1 MTRFWLV
8 IAVYLAVWAGP
19 ASAQTN
25 INLGGI
31 TADASAAIEIS
42 ADNLSV
48 DQDTGTAVF
57 SGNVVI
63 GQGDLRL
70 SAGKVEVVYGGTTG
84 QIARLMATGGTTFV
98 TATEAAEANSADYN
112 IESGSLVLKGDVLLT
127 QGASAISADQM
138 SINLGTGNAELSG
151 RVRTVFQ
158 QGGN

>member
-8 IAVYLAVWAGP
+8 IAVYLAVWTGP

-112 IESGSLVLKGDVLLT
+112 IESGYLVLKGDVLLT

>member
-1 MTRFWLV
+1 MTRL
-8 IAVYLAVWAGP
+8 IAILTALIFGS
-19 ASAQTN
+19 ASYAQTN

-31 TADASAAIEIS
+31 SADPKAPVEVT

-70 SAGKVEVVYGGTTG
+70 SAGSVRVIYAEATG
-84 QIARLMATGGTTFV
+84 DIAQLIATGGVTFV
-98 TATEAAEANSADYN
+98 TNSEAAEAVEADYN
-112 IESGSLVLKGDVLLT
+112 LTSGMLVLSGEVLLT
-127 QGASAISADQM
+127 QGASALSAEKM
-138 SINLGTGNAELSG
+138 TINLNTGNAQMSG

-158 QGGN
+158 QDGGN